1 MATTE
6 KVETKETVNVE
17 ELKNELEQVKSE
29 RDQYKQA
36 YEQVAE
42 QNTNVWGMYSNLIDY
57 VAIKTIRKQNR

>member
-6 KVETKETVNVE
+6 KVETKEAVNVE

-36 YEQVAE
+36 YEQLAE

-57 VAIKTIRKQNR
+57 VANQTTRKRAK

>member
-17 ELKNELEQVKSE
+17 QLKNELEQVKSE

-36 YEQVAE
+36 YEQLAE

-57 VAIKTIRKQNR
+57 VASQTTRKQNR

>member
-6 KVETKETVNVE
+6 KVETKEIVNVE
-17 ELKNELEQVKSE
+17 ELKIELEQVKSE

-36 YEQVAE
+36 YEQLAE

-57 VAIKTIRKQNR
+57 VASQTTRKQAK

>member
-17 ELKNELEQVKSE
+17 ELKKELEQVKSE

-36 YEQVAE
+36 YEQLAQE
-42 QNTNVWGMYSNLIDY
+42 NTNVWGMYSNLIDY
-57 VAIKTIRKQNR
+57 VASQTTRKQSR

>member
-57 VAIKTIRKQNR
+57 VASKTIRKQNR